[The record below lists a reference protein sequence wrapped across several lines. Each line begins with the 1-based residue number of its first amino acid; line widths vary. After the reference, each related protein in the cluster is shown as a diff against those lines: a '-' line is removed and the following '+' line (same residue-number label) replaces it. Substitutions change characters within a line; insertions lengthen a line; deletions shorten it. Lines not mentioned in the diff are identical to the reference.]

1 MKAALH
7 RKSPELVNRKHITFH
22 QNNARP
28 HVSLMTKQKLLY
40 LGLEAPI
47 HLLYSPDIVPSNFHL
62 FWSLQNS
69 LNGKNFNSPGIKGTL
84 NSSLLKKIKSFG
96 KKEL

>member
-1 MKAALH
+1 
-7 RKSPELVNRKHITFH
+7 
-22 QNNARP
+22 
-28 HVSLMTKQKLLY
+28 MTKQKLLY

-69 LNGKNFNSPGIKGTL
+69 LC
-84 NSSLLKKIKSFG
+84 G
-96 KKEL
+96 KKFNFQEDHKNHLDWLFAQKDKKFWEEGIMKLPGKCQKVVEQNGEYVVQ